1 MNPKP
6 VEARLKE
13 RRRGWFHD
21 TDPGFHDFKAKME
34 EAQARNGDVKVA
46 PEPTPKAASLARTP
60 DEVARN
66 ALIYVLSKYALLD
79 ESGDPIV
86 DLTRLIKDDDF
97 GYTDRKPKTQ
107 QHARDEKAL
116 WGPKAGLGAGS
127 VADRLGA
134 TANESYGGV

>member
-1 MNPKP
+1 MTPKP

-21 TDPGFHDFKAKME
+21 TDPGFHDFKAKMD
-34 EAQARNGDVKVA
+34 EAQKRNGDVNVA
-46 PEPTPKAASLARTP
+46 PAIKAASLARTHA
-60 DEVARN
+60 DVSRN
-66 ALIYVLSKYALLD
+66 AMLYVLSKFALLD

-97 GYTDRKPKTQ
+97 GYTDRKQKTQ
-107 QHARDEKAL
+107 QHARDEKSM
-116 WGPKAGLGAGS
+116 WGPKAGLGAGG